1 MLGAKAALPVERGR
15 CVSSVLGPGGETS
28 DVMRCDRS
36 GEGSP
41 MADRRTITYQFAF
54 PDGET
59 KEFSV
64 ELEVRTLNFVGP
76 VDPAPPP
83 WTDLCYSQCSN

>member
-1 MLGAKAALPVERGR
+1 
-15 CVSSVLGPGGETS
+15 
-28 DVMRCDRS
+28 
-36 GEGSP
+36 

-64 ELEVRTLNFVGP
+64 ELEVPTLNFVGP